1 MYKTSQKTFNTAW
14 SKDGLNWKFRG
25 YVKLDDIKV
34 DYDGEFD
41 AEEKSPYV
49 AMKAA
54 QQNAY
59 EEAVDQFNKSLE
71 NEANAT

>member
-34 DYDGEFD
+34 DYDGEPFRRKFRKFLLD
-41 AEEKSPYV
+41 
-49 AMKAA
+49 
-54 QQNAY
+54 
-59 EEAVDQFNKSLE
+59 
-71 NEANAT
+71 